1 VRKVVIEDTVGMVVA
16 HDMTRVIPGTFK
28 GVGFKKGH
36 VVKPQDIPELLKM
49 GKKHLYV
56 LDPSDGEIHEDEAA
70 VRIAKAICGEHLAW
84 SDPRE
89 GKIQIRCEIN
99 GLLKIDVEG
108 LKNINMLSDIS
119 VATFKSGMPCKKG
132 QTVAAARL
140 IPLFTSQEKME
151 EIERLAMRSGPV
163 IKVLPYQRKL
173 IGLVVTGSE
182 VYEGLIEDGSDAFV
196 VKKFEEYGCELV
208 RKIIVSD
215 DAEQISHA
223 IRTLKD
229 AGCDLIL
236 TTGGLSVDPDDVTLK
251 GVRSAG
257 AEIVSYGTPV
267 QPGSMFLNARIG
279 DGPILGLPACVFCN
293 QRTVYDIVLPRVLAG
308 EEITAE
314 DIAGMG
320 HGGLCMGCDV
330 CHFPNCSFGR

>member
-1 VRKVVIEDTVGMVVA
+1 
-16 HDMTRVIPGTFK
+16 
-28 GVGFKKGH
+28 
-36 VVKPQDIPELLKM
+36 
-49 GKKHLYV
+49 
-56 LDPSDGEIHEDEAA
+56 
-70 VRIAKAICGEHLAW
+70 
-84 SDPRE
+84 
-89 GKIQIRCEIN
+89 
-99 GLLKIDVEG
+99 
-108 LKNINMLSDIS
+108 
-119 VATFKSGMPCKKG
+119 
-132 QTVAAARL
+132 
-140 IPLFTSQEKME
+140 ME
-151 EIERLAMRSGPV
+151 EIERVAMRFAP
-163 IKVLPYQRKL
+163 IIDLLPYKRKL
-173 IGLVVTGSE
+173 IGLIVTGSE

-223 IRTLKD
+223 IKALRD
-229 AGCDLIL
+229 VGCDLIL

-279 DGPILGLPACVFCN
+279 DGPILGLPACVFCS
-293 QRTVYDIVLPRVLAG
+293 QRTVYDILLPRVLAG
-308 EEITAE
+308 EEITQE